1 MISTFDSQSR
11 LQILKAIAAGTGGS
25 TSCSKGPYAA
35 CMTAPCQLNS
45 DGTAN
50 CKCPV
55 FYGNFQLAAKDA
67 QCSLG
72 GNLVPSASYIPIL
85 DTGRNQ

>member
-1 MISTFDSQSR
+1 
-11 LQILKAIAAGTGGS
+11 
-25 TSCSKGPYAA
+25 
-35 CMTAPCQLNS
+35 MTAPCLLNS

-55 FYGNFQLAAKDA
+55 FYGNFQLVGKNA

-72 GNLVPSASYIPIL
+72 GGLVPSASYIPIL
-85 DTGRNQ
+85 DTNRNH